1 MNSVRVGLLT
11 IGQSPRDDITA
22 EIRPLFLPHIE
33 IVEAGL
39 LDNLSPVEIEQFHP
53 AHQET
58 PLVSRLRDG
67 SPVRLSEQKIGALLP
82 EVIDS
87 MKTKMRVQAVGLLCT
102 HDFPGTKFY
111 SSVISPFNYLKFLI
125 TQVLKVRYMGVVIPL
140 ESQIDMT
147 KKKWENEKI
156 IVEVKSP
163 YAEGKTWEE
172 IVREF
177 TREKVE
183 AVILDCIGYKIQD
196 RRELQNL
203 ISSPILLPRV
213 ILVYAINQL
222 F

>member
-1 MNSVRVGLLT
+1 MNLVRVGLLT

-39 LDNLSPVEIEQFHP
+39 LDDLSPVEIEQLHP
-53 AHQET
+53 EKAET

-67 SPVRLSEQKIGALLP
+67 SPVQLSEQKISALLP
-82 EVIDS
+82 EVIGS
-87 MKTKMRVQAVGLLCT
+87 MKTKMKVQAVGLLCT

-111 SSVISPFNYLKFLI
+111 SSVISPFNYLDFLI
-125 TQVLKVRYMGVVIPL
+125 TQVLKVRYIGVVIPL

-147 KKKWENEKI
+147 KEKWEKEKI
-156 IVEVKSP
+156 IVEAKSP
-163 YAEGKTWEE
+163 YTEGKSWEE
-172 IVREF
+172 IARKF
-177 TREKVE
+177 TQENVE

-196 RRELQNL
+196 KQELQNL
-203 ISSPILLPRV
+203 ISSPVLLPRV